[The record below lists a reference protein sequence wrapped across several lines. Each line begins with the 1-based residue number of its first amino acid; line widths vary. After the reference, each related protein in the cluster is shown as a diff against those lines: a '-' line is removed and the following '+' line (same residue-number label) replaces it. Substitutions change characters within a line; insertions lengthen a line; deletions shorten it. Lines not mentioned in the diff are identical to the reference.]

1 MSRSYKHTPSC
12 GEGKSK
18 FYKSY
23 SNKVIRRKLKNEDYI
38 LQYGDFKKVIDLKY
52 HDWGMKPFRF
62 KNGQLSSE
70 NLRPTTLFG
79 DKFEGY
85 VYEAITREQSE
96 GSYSDSVSAD
106 VDPDVSG
113 KFF

>member
-38 LQYGDFKKVIDLKY
+38 LQYGDFKKVINSWDIEDYRWFRTFAEYVVRDRNFKKRYLLYFGYPYDKEETEEDLYKDWSKY
-52 HDWGMKPFRF
+52 YFR
-62 KNGQLSSE
+62 K
-70 NLRPTTLFG
+70 
-79 DKFEGY
+79 
-85 VYEAITREQSE
+85 
-96 GSYSDSVSAD
+96 
-106 VDPDVSG
+106 
-113 KFF
+113 